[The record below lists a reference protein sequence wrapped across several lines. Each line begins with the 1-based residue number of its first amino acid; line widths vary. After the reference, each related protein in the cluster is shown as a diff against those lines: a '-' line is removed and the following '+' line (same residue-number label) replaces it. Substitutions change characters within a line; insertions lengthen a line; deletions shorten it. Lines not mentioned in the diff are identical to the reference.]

1 VNITRSFTL
10 RQKTVGQHRLM
21 AILAMLAIMLTA
33 LAHPVTATGQE
44 RIVALGESNDESQR
58 AEVLRF
64 LDATESD
71 QVVTVT
77 VDETVQAMD
86 GVFDLAG
93 IDTAYS
99 STALTCDPV
108 GTGITVSTRNIEVIP
123 PELYALTL
131 LTAGMSDVQLAVA
144 APDNAPALGMT
155 AMTGVF
161 KTWQLA
167 SCPGSTFDLARQRL
181 ALEEL
186 ALISGIGS
194 EPEPVRQLTQVVLEA
209 QQAIIGQQV
218 APDAIEAMV
227 ASRFRTAGVT
237 IDADDQARIVEFFGR
252 LSTAEI
258 DWGMFATGWASQ
270 SADNGSGVVLTAYAD
285 TGAPS
290 GRDSGATGVGGAT
303 GPIPVA
309 ATPTAPDAP
318 ASPVAMNPIAT
329 NVAATATP
337 MMAADS
343 ISGVA
348 GAVAVTKRTWSEVL
362 RWWPVAASVLAILL
376 ASLLVL
382 GFTSRRRSRLT
393 TTAWYVARSRDS
405 RRERPVRHSRP
416 VTVQPFVGHRYLG
429 GTASSTRDSMPH

>member
-1 VNITRSFTL
+1 
-10 RQKTVGQHRLM
+10 M
-21 AILAMLAIMLTA
+21 
-33 LAHPVTATGQE
+33 
-44 RIVALGESNDESQR
+44 VALGESNDESQR

-77 VDETVQAMD
+77 VDEAVQAMD

-99 STALTCDPV
+99 STALTCEPV

-131 LTAGMSDVQLAVA
+131 LTAGMSGVQLGVA
-144 APDNAPALGMT
+144 APDNAPALGMTAMTAMT

-167 SCPGSTFDLARQRL
+167 SCPGSTSDLARQRL

-186 ALISGIGS
+186 ALISGIGR

-218 APDAIEAMV
+218 APNAIEAMV
-227 ASRFRTAGVT
+227 ASRSRTAGVT

-258 DWGMFATGWASQ
+258 DWGMFATG
-270 SADNGSGVVLTAYAD
+270 
-285 TGAPS
+285 
-290 GRDSGATGVGGAT
+290 
-303 GPIPVA
+303 
-309 ATPTAPDAP
+309 
-318 ASPVAMNPIAT
+318 
-329 NVAATATP
+329 
-337 MMAADS
+337 
-343 ISGVA
+343 
-348 GAVAVTKRTWSEVL
+348 
-362 RWWPVAASVLAILL
+362 
-376 ASLLVL
+376 
-382 GFTSRRRSRLT
+382 
-393 TTAWYVARSRDS
+393 
-405 RRERPVRHSRP
+405 
-416 VTVQPFVGHRYLG
+416 
-429 GTASSTRDSMPH
+429 

>member
-1 VNITRSFTL
+1 
-10 RQKTVGQHRLM
+10 M
-21 AILAMLAIMLTA
+21 
-33 LAHPVTATGQE
+33 
-44 RIVALGESNDESQR
+44 
-58 AEVLRF
+58 
-64 LDATESD
+64 
-71 QVVTVT
+71 
-77 VDETVQAMD
+77 
-86 GVFDLAG
+86 FDLAG

-99 STALTCDPV
+99 STALTCEPV

-131 LTAGMSDVQLAVA
+131 LTAGMSDVQLGVA

-167 SCPGSTFDLARQRL
+167 SCPGSTSDLARQRL

-186 ALISGIGS
+186 ALISGIGR
-194 EPEPVRQLTQVVLEA
+194 EPEPIRQITQVVLEA

-237 IDADDQARIVEFFGR
+237 IDADDQARIVEFLGR
-252 LSTAEI
+252 LSTTNI
-258 DWGMFATGWASQ
+258 DWGMFATGWTSQ
-270 SADNGSGVVLTAYAD
+270 SVENGSGVVLTATAD
-285 TGAPS
+285 TGAPR
-290 GRDSGATGVGGAT
+290 GRDSGATGVGGAR

-343 ISGVA
+343 TSGVA
-348 GAVAVTKRTWSEVL
+348 GAVVVAVTTRTWSGVL

-382 GFTSRRRSRLT
+382 GFSSRRRSRLT
-393 TTAWYVARSRDS
+393 TRAWYVTRSRVC
-405 RRERPVRHSRP
+405 RRERSVRRSRP

-429 GTASSTRDSMPH
+429 GTASSKRDSMPH

>member
-1 VNITRSFTL
+1 MNITRSFA
-10 RQKTVGQHRLM
+10 RPQTVGQRRMM
-21 AILAMLAIMLTA
+21 AILAMFAITLTA
-33 LAHPVTATGQE
+33 LAHPVSAIGQV
-44 RIVALGESNDESQR
+44 RIVALGESNDETQR

-77 VDETVQAMD
+77 VDETLQAMD

-131 LTAGMSDVQLAVA
+131 LTAGMSDVQLGVA

-167 SCPGSTFDLARQRL
+167 SCPGSTSDPARQRL

-186 ALISGIGS
+186 ALISGIGR
-194 EPEPVRQLTQVVLEA
+194 EPEPVRQITQVVLEA

-218 APDAIEAMV
+218 APNAIEAMV

-237 IDADDQARIVEFFGR
+237 INADDQARIVEFFGR
-252 LSTAEI
+252 LTTTNI
-258 DWGMFATGWASQ
+258 DWGMFATGWTSQ
-270 SADNGSGVVLTAYAD
+270 SADNGSRVVLTANAD
-285 TGAPS
+285 TGAPR

-309 ATPTAPDAP
+309 ATPDAP

-329 NVAATATP
+329 NVAATALP
-337 MMAADS
+337 MTNDT
-343 ISGVA
+343 SGPGVWA
-348 GAVAVTKRTWSEVL
+348 AVTEHPRGGVV
-362 RWWPVAASVLAILL
+362 RWWPGAVSVLAILL

-382 GFTSRRRSRLT
+382 TRRRSRQT
-393 TTAWYVARSRDS
+393 STAWYVTRSRDS

-416 VTVQPFVGHRYLG
+416 VTVRPFVGHRSLG
-429 GTASSTRDSMPH
+429 GTTPSKRESTPH